1 MQSRKW
7 EVKQGHPS
15 HALFILSL
23 CMNNLCGEDIAL
35 KPDGQ
40 DRQDGNGVI
49 QTLGSSVIQTSSQF
63 VHALGEL
70 AAFSS

>member
-7 EVKQGHPS
+7 EVKPGHPS

-23 CMNNLCGEDIAL
+23 CMNNPREEDIAL

-40 DRQDGNGVI
+40 DRQGCNGVI
-49 QTLGSSVIQTSSQF
+49 QTLGSSVIQTSSWF
-63 VHALGEL
+63 IRALGEL